1 MKNWLLVFLWLGFIS
16 FLSHQPDL
24 KSDLPGA
31 WDFIFRKL
39 AHFFE
44 FAILA
49 WLFFRAP
56 YRNKFGTRQALNQNN
71 NRALI
76 AAIIFSVLFA
86 FFDEWH
92 QGFISGRVPSLK
104 DVGIDSLGVFLSA
117 WLIKKKVIK

>member
-44 FAILA
+44 FAILI
-49 WLFFRAP
+49 LCDIQDYKKAP
-56 YRNKFGTRQALNQNN
+56 L
-71 NRALI
+71 LL
-76 AAIIFSVLFA
+76 V
-86 FFDEWH
+86 
-92 QGFISGRVPSLK
+92 
-104 DVGIDSLGVFLSA
+104 
-117 WLIKKKVIK
+117 